1 MIPAFDRNASKRW
14 QQGEA
19 VAMLGESFEIK
30 ACEVRYYG
38 PHKTIPGR
46 ISGVVRV
53 RIEQCFMGNVTGYN
67 LDLKVKADIGHA
79 PSDEVRT
86 ALLAHA
92 AHQLNRLKARH
103 TERTIIAA
111 E

>member
-1 MIPAFDRNASKRW
+1 MAFDPIATKKWQREAGTMAYSNA
-14 QQGEA
+14 
-19 VAMLGESFEIK
+19 LFEVK

-38 PHKTIPGR
+38 PHKTIAGR
-46 ISGVVRV
+46 VTGVVRV
-53 RIEQCFMGNVTGYN
+53 TIHERFMGNNTTYH
-67 LDLKVKADIGHA
+67 LDLKVRADVGSVSSA
-79 PSDEVRT
+79 EVRT

-103 TERTIIAA
+103 TDKLPMAA

>member
-1 MIPAFDRNASKRW
+1 MAST
-14 QQGEA
+14 A
-19 VAMLGESFEIK
+19 TSLDVC

-38 PHKTIPGR
+38 PHATMPGR
-46 ISGVVRV
+46 ITGVVRV
-53 RIEQCFMGNVTGYN
+53 QIREVFMGIASDYH
-67 LDLKVKADIGHA
+67 LDLKVKADVG
-79 PSDEVRT
+79 SVSSSEVRT

-103 TERTIIAA
+103 SDRLPAAA